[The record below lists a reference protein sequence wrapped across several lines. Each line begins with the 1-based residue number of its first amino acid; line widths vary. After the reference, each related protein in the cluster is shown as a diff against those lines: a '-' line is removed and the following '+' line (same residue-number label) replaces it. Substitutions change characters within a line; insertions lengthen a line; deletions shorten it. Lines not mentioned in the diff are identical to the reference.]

1 MRSIK
6 ISLTPSEA
14 QDFRWFLERCLE
26 IGPELKN
33 SLGTIVRLDTVL
45 DTVFTNENIVHKRTL
60 FVPLMV
66 ITELCARLLPKLY
79 FIGLNKKPLKITLKA
94 SEALAVDF
102 IIQNRPKAY
111 LIEDS
116 AFSNV
121 KIIWLL
127 QVGKYL

>member
-6 ISLTPSEA
+6 ITLTPFEV

-26 IGPELKN
+26 IGPEIKN

-66 ITELCARLLPKLY
+66 IAELSAKLLPKLY
-79 FIGLNKKPLKITLKA
+79 FISLNKKTVKFTLKT
-94 SEALAVDF
+94 SEALAIDF
-102 IIQNRPKAY
+102 IIQNRPIGY
-111 LIEDS
+111 LLEDS
-116 AFSNV
+116 AFNTV
-121 KIIWLL
+121 KTIWLL